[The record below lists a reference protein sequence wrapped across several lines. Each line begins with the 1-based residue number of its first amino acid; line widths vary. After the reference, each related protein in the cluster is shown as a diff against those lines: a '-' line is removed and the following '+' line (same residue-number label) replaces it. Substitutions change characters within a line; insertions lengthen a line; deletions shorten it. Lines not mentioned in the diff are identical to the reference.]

1 MNEKLLHT
9 PEGVRDIYNT
19 ECAIKLLLQN
29 NLHQVLER
37 YGFRDIQTPSF
48 EFFDIFNQERGT
60 VASRDMYKLFD
71 KEGNTMVLRPDI
83 TPSIARCVAKYYKDE
98 KLPIRLCYIGNTYI
112 NSTTY
117 QGKLK
122 EVTQL
127 GAELF
132 NDDSVDADA
141 EMLAIT
147 IECLLKSGLKEF
159 QLELGNADFLKA
171 LIKEAG
177 FENSEDIAKLGDL
190 IENKN
195 MFGMEE
201 IILKQ
206 NMSMELEEIFLK
218 LPELFGAL
226 EILEYAKNATKN
238 HRAIKA
244 INRLEKLYDIMTE
257 YGFEKYISF
266 DLGMLSKYDYYTGII
281 FRAYTYKTGEA
292 IVTGGRYDNLVGQF
306 GKDCPAIGLAIVID
320 NLILALSRQKLLPTI
335 ESSDTL
341 IVYTSDYRKV
351 AIGLAG
357 YFRNDGNNVI
367 LQLSKDG
374 YSIDDYRTYLKDMNV
389 GGLLYIDNDK
399 DIILIDAES
408 GNKQILSI
416 NEIIHNEHHEE

>member
-1 MNEKLLHT
+1 MKDKLLHT

-19 ECAIKLLLQN
+19 ECAVKLLLQN
-29 NLHQVLER
+29 NLHQVLEL

-60 VASRDMYKLFD
+60 VASKDMYKLFD

-98 KLPIRLCYIGNTYI
+98 ELPIRLCYIGNTYI
-112 NSTTY
+112 NSSAY

-127 GAELF
+127 GAELV

-177 FENSEDIAKLGDL
+177 FEDREDIVKLGDL

-201 IILKQ
+201 IIM
-206 NMSMELEEIFLK
+206 NRGMSKELEEMFLK
-218 LPELFGAL
+218 LPELFGSL
-226 EILEYAKNATKN
+226 EILEYAKGHINNA
-238 HRAIKA
+238 RALKA
-244 INRLEKLYDIMTE
+244 INRLEKLYDIMKE

-281 FRAYTYKTGEA
+281 FRAYTYKTGEP

-306 GKDCPAIGLAIVID
+306 GKNCPAIGLAIVID
-320 NLILALSRQKLLPTI
+320 NLLLALSRQKLLPKI
-335 ESSDTL
+335 EANDTL
-341 IVYTSDYRKV
+341 ILYTAENRKT
-351 AIGLAG
+351 AIDLAG
-357 YFRNDGNNVI
+357 YFRKEGNNVV
-367 LQLSKDG
+367 LQLSKEG
-374 YSIDDYRTYLKDMNV
+374 YSLDDYFVYLKNMNI
-389 GGLLYIDNDK
+389 GGLLSIINDRQ
-399 DIILIDAES
+399 IILMDADSGDKKTVSID
-408 GNKQILSI
+408 
-416 NEIIHNEHHEE
+416 EIVGKE